1 MIIAVCIISIALLAT
16 CRVLYSSYCNPV
28 SFNPTR
34 EDNYPIVNLED
45 QTCEAPIVTYET
57 GGSKETLCSNTS
69 RAVKD
74 YQEGLSILLQRVSV
88 S

>member
-1 MIIAVCIISIALLAT
+1 MILASKT
-16 CRVLYSSYCNPV
+16 EDARQLAAIYTAANV

-45 QTCEAPIVTYET
+45 QTCETPIVTYET
-57 GGSKETLCSNTS
+57 GGSKETLHSNTS
-69 RAVKD
+69 RAMKD
-74 YQEGLSILLQRVSV
+74 YQEGLSNLLQRVFV